1 MIARKVGRP
10 VKLKLS
16 VSYEWFI
23 CSINPWQCLLQRML
37 SFFACWQR
45 TIDESAYF
53 EEGHTDCH
61 LALVQRLSWRR
72 HREEVNGRKL
82 ALCTSMPQS
91 L

>member
-45 TIDESAYF
+45 TIDENAYF
-53 EEGHTDCH
+53 EEGHIDCQKKT
-61 LALVQRLSWRR
+61 ARLT
-72 HREEVNGRKL
+72 V
-82 ALCTSMPQS
+82 S
-91 L
+91 LGISSKA